1 MKLLRLR
8 ISFVRVLGHVRKH
21 EPTAFSMG
29 KKQNKKNPQTQACT
43 GATCNTEG
51 LHLWGFFCFCFL
63 IFGPP
68 FFYLTQMQ

>member
-29 KKQNKKNPQTQACT
+29 KKQNKKNPKPKHAQGQHATQKDS
-43 GATCNTEG
+43 TCG
-51 LHLWGFFCFCFL
+51 VFFVFVF
-63 IFGPP
+63 
-68 FFYLTQMQ
+68 